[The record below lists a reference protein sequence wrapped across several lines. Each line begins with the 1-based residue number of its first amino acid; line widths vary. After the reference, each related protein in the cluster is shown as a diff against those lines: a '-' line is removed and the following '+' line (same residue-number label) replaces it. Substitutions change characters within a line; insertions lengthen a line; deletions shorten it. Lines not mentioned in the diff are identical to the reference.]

1 MADFVTV
8 AAFDAAPDA
17 YIIKG
22 LLEQAGIPAFISNE
36 HLVGVQWLYSNAV
49 GGVQV
54 QVPAEHAA
62 AALEVLRAGQEES
75 PEQERDAPVCPGCGN
90 KGVESGPTG
99 LLAALSLCLGI
110 PLLARR
116 RNRCG
121 KCGATWR

>member
-1 MADFVTV
+1 M
-8 AAFDAAPDA
+8 
-17 YIIKG
+17 
-22 LLEQAGIPAFISNE
+22 
-36 HLVGVQWLYSNAV
+36 GVQWLYSMPWA
-49 GGVQV
+49 GCRCRFRRS
-54 QVPAEHAA
+54 AA

-75 PEQERDAPVCPGCGN
+75 PEQERDAPVCPRCGG